1 MKCLRLFGTSALLLA
16 TSLPFGQ
23 GGEVHA
29 QHPDLSR
36 LTGVWRAQLDNMP
49 AFTLVVTDEGGE
61 LQGAILFYLIRR
73 DKPGEP
79 PTVTPGIPEPIFHP
93 IFDGRTLR
101 FQVSHRRAHP
111 PRTLSD
117 PPVTFQLTLTDD
129 GKAQVSNLN
138 EGPPLT
144 VMRSDY

>member
-1 MKCLRLFGTSALLLA
+1 MKFRILATLCTAILLA
-16 TSLPFGQ
+16 QLCA
-23 GGEVHA
+23 A
-29 QHPDLSR
+29 QAPGNKPIL
-36 LTGVWRAQLDNMP
+36 GVWRGQLDQMP

-93 IFDGRTLR
+93 IFDGKTLR

-117 PPVTFQLTLTDD
+117 PPATFQLTLTDD
-129 GKAQVSNLN
+129 GKAQVSNLS

-144 VMRSDY
+144 VTRSDY